1 MAAKQSHPMEQ
12 AFQQLLKQQVHLEFN
27 GNREV
32 IIEDCGGI
40 LEYTDKQV
48 RVNASDCILRLQGRA
63 LQICAMTQ
71 DSIVLSG
78 NIEHLDFLF

>member
-40 LEYTDKQV
+40 
-48 RVNASDCILRLQGRA
+48 
-63 LQICAMTQ
+63 
-71 DSIVLSG
+71 
-78 NIEHLDFLF
+78 